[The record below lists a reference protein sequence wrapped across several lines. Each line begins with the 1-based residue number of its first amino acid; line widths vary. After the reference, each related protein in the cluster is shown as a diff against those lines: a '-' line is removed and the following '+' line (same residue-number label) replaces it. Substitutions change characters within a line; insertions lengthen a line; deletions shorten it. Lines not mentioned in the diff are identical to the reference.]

1 MDSLPKTL
9 HLQLLNSV
17 TIRPR
22 KVHLTRK
29 CRYKGG
35 PSISGCDD
43 ISICPLK
50 KSLLHCKLIH
60 PLNDRICRVLVN
72 LIWTLCW
79 AANLNGLCPIHT
91 AWVVVSRVRRDLPCI
106 KFDQSIG
113 RPIVGRGEVCKQEM
127 VLVDAE
133 NLWKMIAF
141 EKVGRAQLHWC
152 IVRQVFIH
160 LNNRSNEL
168 RLLTKW
174 WPKFW
179 YPVTG
184 LKQTWPLCCNCIS
197 WVVTLINISISKL
210 GLNIFC

>member
-17 TIRPR
+17 TIRSR

-79 AANLNGLCPIHT
+79 TANLNGLCPIHT

-113 RPIVGRGEVCKQEM
+113 RPFTIGGGRVFKQEM
-127 VLVDAE
+127 ALQYAD
-133 NLWKMIAF
+133 NLWKISALVKYG
-141 EKVGRAQLHWC
+141 EG
-152 IVRQVFIH
+152 
-160 LNNRSNEL
+160 
-168 RLLTKW
+168 
-174 WPKFW
+174 
-179 YPVTG
+179 
-184 LKQTWPLCCNCIS
+184 QTSPMYHPAC
-197 WVVTLINISISKL
+197 
-210 GLNIFC
+210 F